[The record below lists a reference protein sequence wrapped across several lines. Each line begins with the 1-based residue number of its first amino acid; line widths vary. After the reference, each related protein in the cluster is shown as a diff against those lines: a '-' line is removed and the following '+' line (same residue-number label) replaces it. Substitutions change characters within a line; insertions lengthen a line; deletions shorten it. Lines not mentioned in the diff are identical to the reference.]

1 MFLLRQAIGPGR
13 WDGERLSGYRTCSRL
28 GPVNAIGLWAIAAR
42 TPEAPAVFGPDGTA
56 VSYADLARE
65 ADRYGRGFQALGLTA
80 GDTVA
85 ALLPNGVTALAVY
98 FAAIETGL
106 YVVPV
111 NWHQVAAEV
120 GYILGDSAAGVLV
133 AHERFA
139 GAAGQAADLAGV
151 KHRFAVGTVPGF
163 EPLGRLG
170 DDGPDER
177 PSPRTHGAPM
187 LYTSGTSGRPKG
199 VRRPLTGADP
209 DDAAATAA
217 WFFRLFGLAPFDG
230 HVHLCGSPL
239 YHTAVLNF
247 ATISIQLGH
256 PVVLMDGWDP
266 EEALRLIEL
275 HRVTHTHTVPTQLR
289 RMLALP
295 GEVRARY
302 DTGSLRAVI
311 HSAAPCP
318 PQVKRQMIEW
328 LGPVIVEYYAATEGG
343 GTLIGSPEW
352 LRKPGSVG
360 LPWPGSQVRVLDRA
374 GHEVAPGQQGLVY
387 MRMGTSS
394 FSYLGDDD
402 KTRAARAGDLFTV
415 GDVGYLDEDGYLFL
429 CDRSGDVII
438 SGGVNIYPAEI
449 EAELSCHP
457 AVADAAVF
465 GIPHDDWGEEV
476 KAVVEPAAGAQPG
489 AALTDELLTFLAG
502 RVARFKLP
510 RTIDYTAQLPRD
522 PNGKLYKRRLR
533 DPYWAGRERAI

>member
-1 MFLLRQAIGPGR
+1 
-13 WDGERLSGYRTCSRL
+13 
-28 GPVNAIGLWAIAAR
+28 VNAIGLWAIAAHSPDR
-42 TPEAPAVFGPDGTA
+42 PAVIGAGGNV
-56 VSYADLARE
+56 VSYAELARA
-65 ADRYGRGFQALGLTA
+65 ADRYGRGLQALGLSA

-85 ALLPNGVTALAVY
+85 TLLPNGVTALTMY

-106 YVVPV
+106 YIVPI
-111 NWHQVAAEV
+111 NWHQVTGEV
-120 GYILGDSAAGVLV
+120 AYILGDSAAAAFV

-139 GAAGQAADLAGV
+139 GTAAPAAGLAGV

-170 DDGPDER
+170 TDGPDER
-177 PSPRTHGAPM
+177 PFPRTHGAPM

-209 DDAAATAA
+209 DDTAVTAA
-217 WFFRLFGLAPFDG
+217 WFFHLFGLAPYDG

-247 ATISIQLGH
+247 ATISIQFGH
-256 PVVLMDGWDP
+256 PVVLMAGWDP
-266 EEALRLIEL
+266 EEALRLIER
-275 HRVTHTHTVPTQLR
+275 HRVTHTHVVPTQFR
-289 RMLALP
+289 RMLGLP
-295 GEVRARY
+295 GEARARY
-302 DTGSLRAVI
+302 DTSSLRAVI

-318 PQVKRQMIEW
+318 QEIKRRMIAW

-343 GTLIGSPEW
+343 GTLISSEEW

-374 GHEVAPGQQGLVY
+374 GQEVAPGQQGLVY

-394 FSYLGDDD
+394 FAYHNDEQ

-415 GDVGYLDEDGYLFL
+415 GDIGYLDEDGYLFL
-429 CDRSGDVII
+429 CDRDSDVII
-438 SGGVNIYPAEI
+438 SGGVNIYPSEI

-457 AVADAAVF
+457 VVADVAVF

-476 KAVVEPAAGAQPG
+476 KAVVEPVPGAQPG
-489 AALTDELLTFLAG
+489 PALTDELLAFLAG

-510 RTIDYTAQLPRD
+510 RTIDYVTQLPRD

-533 DPYWAGRERAI
+533 DPHWAGRERAI

>member
-1 MFLLRQAIGPGR
+1 MFLLRQAIGPER
-13 WDGERLSGYRTCSRL
+13 RDGGRLSVYRTCSRL

-65 ADRYGRGFQALGLTA
+65 ADRYGRGFQALGLTP
-80 GDTVA
+80 GDAVA
-85 ALLPNGVTALAVY
+85 ALLHNGVTALAVY

-111 NWHQVAAEV
+111 NWHQLAAEV
-120 GYILGDSAAGVLV
+120 GYILGDSAAGVFV
-133 AHERFA
+133 AHGRFA
-139 GAAGQAADLAGV
+139 RAAGQAADLAGV
-151 KHRFAVGTVPGF
+151 RHRFAVGTVPGF

-170 DDGPDER
+170 GDGPDER
-177 PSPRTHGAPM
+177 PFPRTHGAPM

-217 WFFRLFGLAPFDG
+217 WFFHLFGLAPFDG

-256 PVVLMDGWDP
+256 PVVLMDRWDP
-266 EEALRLIEL
+266 EESLRLIER
-275 HRVTHTHTVPTQLR
+275 HRVTHTHTVPTQFR
-289 RMLALP
+289 RLLALP
-295 GEVRARY
+295 SAVRAGY
-302 DTGSLRAVI
+302 DTRSLRSVI

-318 PQVKRQMIEW
+318 AEVKRQMIEW

-343 GTLIGSPEW
+343 GTLITSEEW

-360 LPWPGSQVRVLDRA
+360 LPWKGSQVQVLDRA
-374 GHEVAPGQQGLVY
+374 KHEAAPGQQGLVY

-394 FSYLGDDD
+394 FAYY
-402 KTRAARAGDLFTV
+402 K
-415 GDVGYLDEDGYLFL
+415 DE
-429 CDRSGDVII
+429 R
-438 SGGVNIYPAEI
+438 
-449 EAELSCHP
+449 
-457 AVADAAVF
+457 
-465 GIPHDDWGEEV
+465 
-476 KAVVEPAAGAQPG
+476 K
-489 AALTDELLTFLAG
+489 
-502 RVARFKLP
+502 
-510 RTIDYTAQLPRD
+510 
-522 PNGKLYKRRLR
+522 
-533 DPYWAGRERAI
+533 